1 MRFRS
6 RLEPDCMAEI
16 RNFNISQSA
25 MANKQGGD
33 IYDQEISILGQ

>member
-6 RLEPDCMAEI
+6 RLEPDCMAVI

-25 MANKQGGD
+25 TANKQRSD
-33 IYDQEISILGQ
+33 MIKRSVF